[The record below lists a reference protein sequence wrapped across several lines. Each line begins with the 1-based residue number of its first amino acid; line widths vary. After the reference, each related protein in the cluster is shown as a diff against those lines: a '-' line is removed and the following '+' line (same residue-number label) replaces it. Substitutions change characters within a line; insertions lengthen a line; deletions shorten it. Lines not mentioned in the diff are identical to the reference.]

1 MVIIVSNNSLFLTLE
16 VSVKDLDN
24 VKNAVN
30 IINNHIYENG
40 MDEYSDSILK
50 ALLGDN
56 YSEEYLIGFIKED
69 LE

>member
-1 MVIIVSNNSLFLTLE
+1 MNNKIRFLTLE
-16 VSVKDLDN
+16 ISVKDLDN

-30 IINNHIYENG
+30 IINNHICENG

-56 YSEEYLIGFIKED
+56 YSEEYLIGFRKV
-69 LE
+69 

>member
-1 MVIIVSNNSLFLTLE
+1 MMNSKNKYLTIE
-16 VSVKDLDN
+16 VSVRDLDN
-24 VKNAVN
+24 VKNAIS
-30 IINNHIYENG
+30 IINDHVCKNG

-56 YSEEYLIGFIKED
+56 YSKEYLIGFIKED

>member
-1 MVIIVSNNSLFLTLE
+1 MNNKIRFLTLE
-16 VSVKDLDN
+16 ISARDLDN

-30 IINNHIYENG
+30 IINNHICENG

-56 YSEEYLIGFIKED
+56 YSEEYLIGFRKV
-69 LE
+69 

>member
-1 MVIIVSNNSLFLTLE
+1 MSNNSRFLTLE

>member
-1 MVIIVSNNSLFLTLE
+1 MNNKNKYMTIE
-16 VSVKDLDN
+16 VSVRDLDN

-30 IINNHIYENG
+30 IINNHVCENG

-56 YSEEYLIGFIKED
+56 YSEEYLIGFRKV
-69 LE
+69 

>member
-1 MVIIVSNNSLFLTLE
+1 MNNKIRFLTLE
-16 VSVKDLDN
+16 ISARDLDN

-56 YSEEYLIGFIKED
+56 YSEEYLIGFRKV
-69 LE
+69 

>member
-1 MVIIVSNNSLFLTLE
+1 MNNKIRFLTLE
-16 VSVKDLDN
+16 ISARDLDN
-24 VKNAVN
+24 VKDAVN
-30 IINNHIYENG
+30 IINNHVCENG

-56 YSEEYLIGFIKED
+56 YSEEYLIGFRKED

>member
-1 MVIIVSNNSLFLTLE
+1 MNNKIRFLTLE
-16 VSVKDLDN
+16 ISARDLDN

-30 IINNHIYENG
+30 IINNHVCENG

-56 YSEEYLIGFIKED
+56 YSEEYLIGFRKED

>member
-1 MVIIVSNNSLFLTLE
+1 MNNKIRFLTLE
-16 VSVKDLDN
+16 FSAKDLDN

-30 IINNHIYENG
+30 IINNHICENG

-56 YSEEYLIGFIKED
+56 YSEEYLIGFRKV
-69 LE
+69 